1 GSRLEFTL
9 GACKGPVRRRRV
21 REREA
26 DSLLQANTAMDR
38 SVLATR
44 LHRRGFQAV
53 EPLKCAGHASIFRVR
68 EREDEE
74 SEAYVSKVVCLS
86 GLDAQGQAGAQ
97 QEVSLLKGLSAHPN
111 LIAYKQSFL
120 EDGGLLFIIM
130 TLAEDGDLCRV
141 VGEAQVTRR
150 VLPEAAVLT
159 WLRQTLLGLEH
170 LHKQGVVHRDLKSS
184 NIFLC
189 EGRRRIRIG
198 DFGISTVLQ
207 STAFASSCVG
217 TPAYMSPELMR
228 NERYDFHVDMWALGC
243 ICFELCS
250 LDLPFA
256 AASLLQL
263 AMQVM
268 DAEPAWHKV
277 EGRSEDL
284 ITVNRWLLQKD
295 VTNRP
300 TASRV
305 LQEPLFSEGGR
316 ASIGPTEEEWLSLA
330 APDTD
335 TSCDRRRAQT
345 TVSTAALSGSDTF
358 SSKGWPTMPDSTGE
372 ITAGL
377 EAPAIASFDRLV
389 QQAREARHE
398 FSKDEF
404 AEILTTH
411 QQSLLEQL
419 KAVRSGGLHGFGED
433 NSCTQSTHSYCGQ
446 ETPVSRECHQQRSQV
461 AETVM

>member
-1 GSRLEFTL
+1 
-9 GACKGPVRRRRV
+9 
-21 REREA
+21 
-26 DSLLQANTAMDR
+26 MDR
-38 SVLATR
+38 SVLVTR
-44 LHRRGFQAV
+44 LHDRGFQTV
-53 EPLKCAGHASIFRVR
+53 EPLKCAGHACIFRVR
-68 EREDEE
+68 ETEE
-74 SEAYVSKVVCLS
+74 EETEAFVAKVVCLS

-120 EDGGLLFIIM
+120 EDGGLLFIVM
-130 TLAEDGDLCRV
+130 SLAEDGDLCRV
-141 VGEAQVTRR
+141 VREAQVAKRM
-150 VLPEAAVLT
+150 LPETMVLT

-170 LHKQGVVHRDLKSS
+170 LHQQGVVHRDLKSS

-207 STAFASSCVG
+207 STAYASSCVG

-268 DAEPAWHKV
+268 DSEPAWDKL
-277 EGRSEDL
+277 EGRSEQL
-284 ITVNRWLLQKD
+284 IYVNHWLLQKD
-295 VTNRP
+295 VKNRP

-305 LQEPLFSEGGR
+305 LEESLFAEGG
-316 ASIGPTEEEWLSLA
+316 AADVGPSEEEWLSLSV
-330 APDTD
+330 PEMFSSTEK
-335 TSCDRRRAQT
+335 RRAQMMT
-345 TVSTAALSGSDTF
+345 ASTAALSGSDTH
-358 SSKGWPTMPDSTGE
+358 SWMTTAHHGEYSPPSDTASVSVTGM
-372 ITAGL
+372 
-377 EAPAIASFDRLV
+377 EASATNSYSFM
-389 QQAREARHE
+389 
-398 FSKDEF
+398 
-404 AEILTTH
+404 
-411 QQSLLEQL
+411 QQSRDERRTVMDELAQLMNTQQRTLIEQL
-419 KAVRSGGLHGFGED
+419 KEVHRSGSLGNGESYETCSQPST
-433 NSCTQSTHSYCGQ
+433 SCGPD
-446 ETPVSRECHQQRSQV
+446 TPVPGEYIPGSNA

>member
-1 GSRLEFTL
+1 
-9 GACKGPVRRRRV
+9 
-21 REREA
+21 
-26 DSLLQANTAMDR
+26 M
-38 SVLATR
+38 
-44 LHRRGFQAV
+44 
-53 EPLKCAGHASIFRVR
+53 
-68 EREDEE
+68 
-74 SEAYVSKVVCLS
+74 
-86 GLDAQGQAGAQ
+86 
-97 QEVSLLKGLSAHPN
+97 SAHPN

-141 VGEAQVTRR
+141 VGEAQVARR
-150 VLPEAAVLT
+150 VLPETAVLT

-170 LHKQGVVHRDLKSS
+170 LHNQGVVHRDLKSS

-189 EGRRRIRIG
+189 DGRRGIRIG

-268 DAEPAWHKV
+268 DSEPAWEKL
-277 EGRSEDL
+277 EGRSEEL
-284 ITVNRWLLQKD
+284 INANRWLLQKE

-300 TASRV
+300 TASCL
-305 LQEPLFSEGGR
+305 LQGPLFVAGGR
-316 ASIGPTEEEWLSLA
+316 ASLGPSEEEWLSLV
-330 APDTD
+330 APDLD
-335 TSCDRRRAQT
+335 GGCDKRSQAT
-345 TVSTAALSGSDTF
+345 ASTAALSGSDTF
-358 SSKGWPTMPDSTGE
+358 SSKGLTSLAMAMPEESTNTMT
-372 ITAGL
+372 TATTAETTSL
-377 EAPAIASFDRLV
+377 VETPAIVSFDRVL
-389 QQAREARHE
+389 QQAREERHE

-411 QQSLLEQL
+411 QHSLLKQL
-419 KAVRSGGLHGFGED
+419 NTVQHSSLLGFGED
-433 NSCTQSTHSYCGQ
+433 STQTASYCGQ
-446 ETPVSRECHQQRSQV
+446 ETPVLECHQQRSQV

>member
-1 GSRLEFTL
+1 M
-9 GACKGPVRRRRV
+9 V
-21 REREA
+21 
-26 DSLLQANTAMDR
+26 MDR

-44 LHRRGFQAV
+44 LHGRGFQVV

-68 EREDEE
+68 ESEE
-74 SEAYVSKVVCLS
+74 CDTEPSVAKVVCLS
-86 GLDAQGQAGAQ
+86 GLDVPGQRAAQ

-141 VGEAQVTRR
+141 VGEAQVARR
-150 VLPEAAVLT
+150 VLPETAVLT

-170 LHKQGVVHRDLKSS
+170 LHNQGVVHRDLKSS

-189 EGRRRIRIG
+189 DGRRRIRIG

-268 DAEPAWHKV
+268 DSEPAWEKL
-277 EGRSEDL
+277 EGRSEEL
-284 ITVNRWLLQKD
+284 INANRWLLQKE

-300 TASRV
+300 TASCL
-305 LQEPLFSEGGR
+305 LQGTLFVAGGR
-316 ASIGPTEEEWLSLA
+316 ASLGPSEEEWLSLV
-330 APDTD
+330 APDLD
-335 TSCDRRRAQT
+335 GGCDKRSQAT
-345 TVSTAALSGSDTF
+345 ASTAALSGSDTF
-358 SSKGWPTMPDSTGE
+358 SSKGLTSLAMAMPEESTNTMT
-372 ITAGL
+372 TATTAETTIL
-377 EAPAIASFDRLV
+377 VETPAIVSFDRVL
-389 QQAREARHE
+389 QQAREERHE

-411 QQSLLEQL
+411 QHSLLKQL
-419 KAVRSGGLHGFGED
+419 NTVQHSSLLGFGED
-433 NSCTQSTHSYCGQ
+433 STQTASYCGQ
-446 ETPVSRECHQQRSQV
+446 ETPVLECHQQRSQV